1 MEKFVGI
8 WMDRDHAYVMNFQ
21 DGKVKTEKVDG
32 KLHRNRLMGGAR
44 TGSQFTRLSS
54 PTERTSME
62 RRKKAEKY
70 YFGQLKDRI
79 KEASGVYIFGPAKMK
94 ILFYKAM
101 MNDASV
107 KDRILGVD
115 RADSMTEAQMRAKAR
130 SFFKPFMEEST
141 VA

>member
-32 KLHRNRLMGGAR
+32 KLHRDRKMGGAR
-44 TGSQFTRLSS
+44 TGNQLTRQSS
-54 PTERTSME
+54 PTERTTME

-70 YFGQLKDRI
+70 YFSQLKDCI
-79 KEASGVYIFGPAKMK
+79 KDANGVYIFGPAKMK

-101 MNDASV
+101 MNDNSV

-115 RADSMTEAQMRAKAR
+115 RADSTEK
-130 SFFKPFMEEST
+130 ST
-141 VA
+141 QNLKT